1 MQLYILPNGKL
12 LFYNSNLYYGNQ
24 KQEILTTENFD
35 LNYHIPSISYGKIVG
50 TSSALSINY
59 DFYKYMVCNIQIA
72 DTYDLRKCLTIVQY
86 LNGSNTTYIHKDTN
100 ASSGFTYNIALTFGA
115 SNTVSFNITV
125 SGQADS
131 ELNDISTLSYIL
143 FT

>member
-1 MQLYILPNGKL
+1 MYFLPNGKL

-50 TSSALSINY
+50 TSSDLSINY
-59 DFYKYMVCNIQIA
+59 DFYKYMVCNIQISYSRQDA
-72 DTYDLRKCLTIVQY
+72 IKCLTIVQY
-86 LNGSNTTYIHKDTN
+86 LDGNNTTYAHKDTN
-100 ASSGFTYNIALTFGA
+100 ASNGYSYNIALTFGA
-115 SNTVSFNITV
+115 SNTVSFSITV
-125 SGQADS
+125 SGNLDAG
-131 ELNDISTLSYIL
+131 LNTRSTLSYIL